1 MKKLLAMI
9 LSLILVLGASAA
21 CAEGIT
27 IRFSTQN
34 VPESAPYIGMEA
46 FKSTLE
52 ELSGG
57 EISVE
62 LYHSGSLYAADAEY
76 DAISN
81 GDLEMMLTDQY
92 WLMDYM
98 PYMST
103 LTAGYI
109 FKNYDH
115 MNAVLNGEIGE
126 RLYEDVAATLGLRP
140 LGACYFGSRVLSFRK
155 GLGKTVETPDDMA
168 GLTFRMPGT
177 TAYLFL
183 GEALGANPTPLALGE
198 VYLALSTGTIDGQD
212 NPLVMLDSNKFYEV
226 TESITLTNHTLS
238 SVWPAISEDF
248 WQGLTEEQQ
257 GWIREAADAMIAACD
272 AYVLNQEATLADS
285 FRDMGITIIEPD
297 IDMWMEHVQQY
308 YLSNEEMTSTW
319 DMDLYNEIVALV
331 K

>member
-1 MKKLLAMI
+1 MKKLIALMLCII
-9 LSLILVLGASAA
+9 LTLGVGTAY
-21 CAEGIT
+21 AEGLT
-27 IRFSTQN
+27 LRFSTQN
-34 VPESAPYIGMEA
+34 APESAPYIGMQA
-46 FKSTLE
+46 FKEKLE

-57 EISVE
+57 EIKVE

-76 DAISN
+76 DAISS

-109 FKNYDH
+109 FSGYEH
-115 MNAVLNGEIGE
+115 MNKVLNGEIGQ
-126 RLYEDVAATLGLRP
+126 RLYEDVAQTLGLRP

-198 VYLALSTGTIDGQD
+198 VYLALQTGTIDGQD
-212 NPLVMLDSNKFYEV
+212 NPLVMLDTNKFYEV

-238 SVWPAISEDF
+238 SVWPAISEEV
-248 WQGLTEEQQ
+248 WQSLTDEQKTMVQ
-257 GWIREAADAMIAACD
+257 EAADAMIAACD
-272 AYVLNQEATLADS
+272 DYVLTQEASLADS
-285 FRDMGITIIEPD
+285 FREMGITVIEPD
-297 IDMWMEHVQQY
+297 VKLWMDHVQDY
-308 YLSNEEMTSTW
+308 YLQSEEMTSTW
-319 DMDLYNEIVALV
+319 DMDLFEEIKALA
-331 K
+331 

>member
-1 MKKLLAMI
+1 MKKLIAMI
-9 LSLILVLGASAA
+9 LCIALVLGVGAA
-21 CAEGIT
+21 LAEGKT

-34 VPESAPYIGMEA
+34 APESAPYLGMEA
-46 FKSTLE
+46 FKAKLE

-57 EISVE
+57 EFTVD

-76 DAISN
+76 DAISC

-115 MNAVLNGEIGE
+115 MYAVLNGEIGE
-126 RLYEDVAATLGLRP
+126 RLYDDVAAELGLRP

-212 NPLVMLDSNKFYEV
+212 NPLVMLDTNKFYEV

-238 SVWPAISEDF
+238 SVWPAISEEF
-248 WQGLTEEQQ
+248 WTGLSEEEQ
-257 GWIREAADAMIAACD
+257 GWVREAAAAMIETCD
-272 AYVLNQEATLADS
+272 EYVLNQEATLADS
-285 FRDMGITIIEPD
+285 FRDMGITVIEPD
-297 IDMWMEHVQQY
+297 VDLWMNHVQEY
-308 YLSNEEMTSTW
+308 YLADEEMTSSW
-319 DMDLYNEIVALV
+319 DMDLYQDIVALA